1 MLAEKITISKYK
13 ILTKYSKLDEKV
25 KTIIEKLY
33 GIEEFNKEYQ
43 LSSNLNIKAFKIDKI
58 FLDNIKSN
66 NELKKYENKTGVY
79 IFLKDNIPVYIGFS
93 GKEDKGQSLYG
104 RIVNKQLSTKVSLV
118 DSCLFTILPYK
129 GQSLYGRIVNKQLST
144 NDTLV
149 TNIKDIETLLNPN
162 LPLLEDRKKLIL
174 DYTSSLIVIDCGKK
188 ELDNV
193 KFAQALEVILIA
205 LFNSKYNK

>member
-1 MLAEKITISKYK
+1 MLTVI
-13 ILTKYSKLDEKV
+13 
-25 KTIIEKLY
+25 
-33 GIEEFNKEYQ
+33 
-43 LSSNLNIKAFKIDKI
+43 
-58 FLDNIKSN
+58 
-66 NELKKYENKTGVY
+66 
-79 IFLKDNIPVYIGFS
+79 FS
-93 GKEDKGQSLYG
+93 GKED
-104 RIVNKQLSTKVSLV
+104 
-118 DSCLFTILPYK
+118 K

>member
-79 IFLKDNIPVYIGFS
+79 IFLKDNTPVYIGFS
-93 GKEDKGQSLYG
+93 GKED
-104 RIVNKQLSTKVSLV
+104 
-118 DSCLFTILPYK
+118 K

>member
-66 NELKKYENKTGVY
+66 NELR
-79 IFLKDNIPVYIGFS
+79 S
-93 GKEDKGQSLYG
+93 M
-104 RIVNKQLSTKVSLV
+104 
-118 DSCLFTILPYK
+118 C
-129 GQSLYGRIVNKQLST
+129 
-144 NDTLV
+144 
-149 TNIKDIETLLNPN
+149 
-162 LPLLEDRKKLIL
+162 RKKRSPNPLP
-174 DYTSSLIVIDCGKK
+174 SLAPSIIPGISAITKD
-188 ELDNV
+188 
-193 KFAQALEVILIA
+193 FP
-205 LFNSKYNK
+205 SR

>member
-13 ILTKYSKLDEKV
+13 ILTKYSNLDEKI

-43 LSSNLNIKAFKIDKI
+43 LSNNLNIKAFKIDKI

-93 GKEDKGQSLYG
+93 GQVNKKQSLYE
-104 RIVNKQLSTKVSLV
+104 RIVDKHFSTDDDLV
-118 DSCLFTILPYK
+118 KTIK
-129 GQSLYGRIVNKQLST
+129 K
-144 NDTLV
+144 
-149 TNIKDIETLLNPN
+149 IEKLLNPN
-162 LPLLEDRKKLIL
+162 GLIL
-174 DYTSSLIVIDCGKK
+174 NNRENLILEYTSSLIVIDCSDKT
-188 ELDNV
+188 DVNV
-193 KFAQALEVILIA
+193 KFAQALEMILIS
-205 LFNSKYNK
+205 LFNSKYNL

>member
-66 NELKKYENKTGVY
+66 NELKKYENKY
-79 IFLKDNIPVYIGFS
+79 FFK
-93 GKEDKGQSLYG
+93 
-104 RIVNKQLSTKVSLV
+104 
-118 DSCLFTILPYK
+118 
-129 GQSLYGRIVNKQLST
+129 
-144 NDTLV
+144 
-149 TNIKDIETLLNPN
+149 
-162 LPLLEDRKKLIL
+162 
-174 DYTSSLIVIDCGKK
+174 
-188 ELDNV
+188 
-193 KFAQALEVILIA
+193 
-205 LFNSKYNK
+205 